1 MRNVCSLNVHKDNV
15 FVCIDKE
22 KGDKIQFKCGILTR
36 DLDALRDRLV
46 EEGVGEIAMESTSVY
61 WMPIWRVLESDFKLY
76 LVNPYAIKQLPG
88 RKSDVKDA
96 EWIATCLRKELIRG
110 SYVPDDTIQQ
120 LRQYNRRVF
129 DINKQLVYIQNKMDA
144 ALQRCNIRISNYVS
158 SVDSKSYREVVTKI
172 TEGKTCAKDL
182 VNVIHGRTIKR
193 CGRDTIVAALDGV
206 VRQADI
212 DLLKQYKEE
221 LDMLRRHKAECLLK
235 MREICARHYQRE
247 LDLITTVPGIS
258 EMSAMQVVAELG
270 VDMKAFIT
278 AAMLIGWAGL
288 KPRNDESNGK
298 FKSRKTTHGNKYL
311 RRILIECSWAASKKQ
326 GSFYNRFS
334 YRLVVQRK
342 KSRMKVQV
350 AIARKMLVAMWN
362 MLSKNETYKDYQD
375 EEEEKK
381 TA

>member
-1 MRNVCSLNVHKDNV
+1 
-15 FVCIDKE
+15 
-22 KGDKIQFKCGILTR
+22 
-36 DLDALRDRLV
+36 
-46 EEGVGEIAMESTSVY
+46 
-61 WMPIWRVLESDFKLY
+61 
-76 LVNPYAIKQLPG
+76 
-88 RKSDVKDA
+88 
-96 EWIATCLRKELIRG
+96 
-110 SYVPDDTIQQ
+110 
-120 LRQYNRRVF
+120 
-129 DINKQLVYIQNKMDA
+129 
-144 ALQRCNIRISNYVS
+144 
-158 SVDSKSYREVVTKI
+158 
-172 TEGKTCAKDL
+172 
-182 VNVIHGRTIKR
+182 
-193 CGRDTIVAALDGV
+193 
-206 VRQADI
+206 
-212 DLLKQYKEE
+212 
-221 LDMLRRHKAECLLK
+221 